1 MLKKI
6 LTKKNLIMTALVL
19 LMTFNFFTNFLSKAN
34 LGYNN
39 FENFQSDSENLVM
52 GKLYYDSGKDIDG
65 KCEYG
70 LCIYKNF
77 SEQNIFNMEDKSN
90 LNFESYKSQFGLHG
104 YILSFF
110 YNKIHIPINGIKI
123 LLCLLLSITLL
134 SISYFIS
141 KKYDKLMGIVFYM
154 TFFLSPWVIF
164 FARNLY
170 WVEFTWFVPCLLGL
184 LLSANYDKK
193 KIIIPLIFI
202 SIFVKCLCGYEYITT
217 IMFSTIIFFIIDFF
231 KEINRDKKIEIFKTI
246 ILVGITCLLGF
257 ILAISI
263 HGLMRGEGNLIRGVK
278 DIYQNDV
285 LRRTI
290 LTLDK
295 NSYDGL
301 VRESMDAS
309 VSIVLDKYI
318 YEWRTEIIYGLNGNL
333 FPLICFGSF
342 AICIINLLQKE
353 KNSKE
358 YIIMSI
364 AFFVTTTSWYILGK
378 SHSYIHTHMNYV
390 LWYFGY
396 IQICLYIFLKFIISE
411 IKKLIND

>member
-1 MLKKI
+1 MFNKI
-6 LTKKNLIMTALVL
+6 FTKKNLIMIALVL
-19 LMTFNFFTNFLSKAN
+19 LMTFNFYTNFLSKAN
-34 LGYNN
+34 IGNHN
-39 FENFQSDSENLVM
+39 FETFQCDSEDLVL
-52 GKLYYDSGKDIDG
+52 GKLYYDSVNDIDG

-70 LCIYKNF
+70 LCLYKNF
-77 SEQNIFNMEDKSN
+77 ETKNIFNMEDKSN
-90 LNFESYKSQFGLHG
+90 LNFESYKSQFGLQG
-104 YILSFF
+104 YTFSFL
-110 YNKIHIPINGIKI
+110 YNKIHIPINGIKM
-123 LLCLLLSITLL
+123 LLCLLLSITLC

-170 WVEFTWFVPCLLGL
+170 WVEFTWFIPCLLGL
-184 LLSANYDKK
+184 LLSINYDKK

-217 IMFSTIIFFIIDFF
+217 IMFSTITFFIIDFF
-231 KEINRDKKIEIFKTI
+231 KENSKDKKIKIFKTI
-246 ILVGITCLLGF
+246 IIIGITCLLGF

-263 HGLMRGEGNLIRGVK
+263 HGLMRGEGNLVKGVK

-295 NSYDGL
+295 DSYDGIA
-301 VRESMDAS
+301 RESMDAS
-309 VSIVLDKYI
+309 VSIVLNKYI
-318 YEWRTEIIYGLNGNL
+318 YEWHTEIIYGINGNL

-342 AICIINLLQKE
+342 AVCIIGLLQKE
-353 KNSKE
+353 KDSKDN
-358 YIIMSI
+358 IIMLI

-378 SHSYIHTHMNYV
+378 SHSYIHIHMNYV